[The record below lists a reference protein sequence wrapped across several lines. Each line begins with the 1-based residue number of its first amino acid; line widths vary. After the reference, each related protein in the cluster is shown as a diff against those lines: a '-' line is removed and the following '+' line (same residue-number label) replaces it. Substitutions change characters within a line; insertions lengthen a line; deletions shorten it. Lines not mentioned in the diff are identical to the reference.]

1 MAKIS
6 LYGVDG
12 TPSLGDKLIGTDV
25 TDNNATK
32 NYVISDILGLL
43 DLSDYVTISTS
54 QTIIGTKTFDDDTV
68 FNSEVSI
75 PNITQAPAETDRI
88 LVSDSGVIKYR
99 TASQVLNEQVH
110 FGSFYDTTNQV
121 GGSIKAMTF
130 NSSDLAANNG
140 VSIANG
146 SEIVFPVRGTYN
158 LAFSAEI
165 QKTGGSSENIYI
177 WLRANGVDVPETAT
191 LVQMA
196 NNTSHLVAA
205 WNFFY
210 YNQTPG
216 DYCEIMWY
224 AATTNVELKAINSG
238 LPVGVPN
245 VPSII
250 LTVNQVG

>member
-32 NYVISDILGLL
+32 NYVISDILGLV

-75 PNITQAPAETDRI
+75 PNITQSAAETDKI

-99 TASQVLNEQVH
+99 TATQILNEQVH
-110 FGSFYDTTNQV
+110 YGSFYDTTDQA

-130 NSSDLAANNG
+130 NSTDVLATNG
-140 VSIANG
+140 VSIANN
-146 SEIVFPVRGTYN
+146 SQIVFPKAGTYN
-158 LAFSAEI
+158 IAFSAEL
-165 QKTGGSSENIYI
+165 QKAGGSSENIYI
-177 WLRANGVDVPETAT
+177 WLKANGTNVPETTT

-196 NNTSHLVAA
+196 NNATHLVAA
-205 WNFFY
+205 WNFFH
-210 YNQTPG
+210 YNQTAG
-216 DYCEIMWY
+216 GYCEIMWY
-224 AATTNVELKAINSG
+224 AATANVQLKAVNTG
-238 LPVGVPN
+238 LPAGVPN

-250 LTVNQVG
+250 VTVNQVG